1 MNKTQKKFIL
11 YAVLAVFVLLAVLLG
26 VLNAVSFTKAAEDAD
41 HVTQQIADGRGV
53 LGPREGGAN
62 GPAEQPPDP
71 SGGPGQNGQGPDPN
85 GGPGQN
91 GQAPDPNGGPGQNG
105 QGPDPSG
112 SPGPA
117 PTGEASDPSVV
128 TPDPNAGEPDPN
140 AGTFDPN
147 AGKNGP
153 AGRMGPMGPDSP
165 ELNETMRYFTV
176 AFDADGNGTLVS
188 YRISAVTEEEALS
201 WAESLK
207 KETTGWT
214 RMTYRYRVYSQ
225 NGQTLVT
232 VVDQGRE
239 LLSAYRIL
247 LCSAIGLVVFT
258 ALSFLI
264 LRLVGR
270 RLFAPLADADR
281 KQKEFIAEAEQA
293 FKLPLTVISAETEIL
308 ERTHG
313 PSEQTRSIHRQV
325 RNMNSLV
332 GRLGSLS
339 LSEDEKLPQATFSL
353 SELLEEMT
361 ERSEEIFSARGITLS
376 REIEANISLDASP
389 EVMERV
395 IAELLENAEKYAS
408 SRAEV
413 RLERQSERIRLTV
426 SNDTSLPD
434 GAVDQCFDR
443 FTTLSNATADS
454 TGLGL
459 AVVRDVVRSMGGRVS
474 ARVENGCFFLRVDL

>member
-1 MNKTQKKFIL
+1 M
-11 YAVLAVFVLLAVLLG
+11 
-26 VLNAVSFTKAAEDAD
+26 
-41 HVTQQIADGRGV
+41 
-53 LGPREGGAN
+53 
-62 GPAEQPPDP
+62 
-71 SGGPGQNGQGPDPN
+71 
-85 GGPGQN
+85 
-91 GQAPDPNGGPGQNG
+91 
-105 QGPDPSG
+105 
-112 SPGPA
+112 
-117 PTGEASDPSVV
+117 
-128 TPDPNAGEPDPN
+128 TPDPNAGGPDPN

-153 AGRMGPMGPDSP
+153 AGPMGPMGPNSP

-293 FKLPLTVISAETEIL
+293 LKLPLTVISADTEIL
-308 ERTHG
+308 ERNHG

-332 GRLGSLS
+332 RRLGSLS

-361 ERSEEIFSARGITLS
+361 ERSEERFSARGVALS
-376 REIEANISLDASP
+376 REIEAHINLDASP

-413 RLERQSERIRLTV
+413 KLERQSERVRLTV

-443 FTTLSNATADS
+443 FTTLSNASADS
-454 TGLGL
+454 AGLGL

-474 ARVENGCFFLRVDL
+474 ARVENGCFLLQIDL

>member
-26 VLNAVSFTKAAEDAD
+26 ILNAVSFTKASEDAD

-53 LGPREGGAN
+53 LGPREEGSAPAN
-62 GPAEQPPDP
+62 QP
-71 SGGPGQNGQGPDPN
+71 
-85 GGPGQN
+85 
-91 GQAPDPNGGPGQNG
+91 PDPNGGPGQNG

-112 SPGPA
+112 GPGP
-117 PTGEASDPSVV
+117 GQASDPSVV
-128 TPDPNAGEPDPN
+128 TPDPNAGGYDPN
-140 AGTFDPN
+140 AGR
-147 AGKNGP
+147 KGP
-153 AGRMGPMGPDSP
+153 EGRMGPMGPDSP

-176 AFDADGNGTLVS
+176 AFDAEGGAELVS

-207 KETTGWT
+207 EETTGWT
-214 RMTYRYRVYSQ
+214 HMTYRYRVYSQ
-225 NGQTLVT
+225 NGQALVT

-258 ALSFLI
+258 LLSFLI

-270 RLFAPLADADR
+270 RLFAPIEDADR
-281 KQKEFIAEAEQA
+281 KQRQFLAEAEQA
-293 FKLPLTVISAETEIL
+293 FKLPLTVISADTEIL
-308 ERTHG
+308 ERSYG

-325 RNMNSLV
+325 RNMNNLV

-339 LSEDEKLPQATFSL
+339 LSENEKLPQATFSL
-353 SELLEEMT
+353 SELLEELT
-361 ERSEEIFSARGITLS
+361 EHSEERFSARGVALN
-376 REIEANISLDASP
+376 REIEAGISLNASP

-413 RLERQSERIRLTV
+413 KLERQSERIRLTV

-443 FTTLSNATADS
+443 FTTLSNASADS
-454 TGLGL
+454 AGLGL

-474 ARVENGCFFLRVDL
+474 ARVENGCFHLQIDL